1 MLNALLSPVKFVS
14 FEEMKSE
21 DLAAA
26 VSFVAASVPGV
37 AATAPGAAAPASG
50 AAASPNAP
58 GGEGRRLR
66 VALVRDGRPSAAVDA
81 LAEGL
86 RARFDLVVL
95 DKVRPD
101 PLASDV
107 SAMASGCD
115 IGSIE
120 AVVGLGGGSVMDS
133 AKALAMLASNGGSLE
148 DYLGPTPARRI
159 ERKGRPLVLVPTT
172 AGTGSEATK
181 VGVYTS
187 PSGRKYTLG
196 SPFLQADAALLSGAL
211 AASMPPALAASTGF
225 DALSHALESMW
236 NRNATPLSLEAST
249 RAALMVLEAI
259 GPAYDAAVATASGKP
274 VESHNAIALAMLEAA
289 SAAGVAFSGTG
300 TALVHALS
308 FVLSEDWH
316 VPHGTACAFTLED
329 AWRLQRRDPGI
340 AQRLEA
346 LASRA
351 LPEAPAGKAADL
363 LLGHIVAMKQR
374 MGLPSRFVDLG
385 IAIDRAG
392 IVERFARSFDDPK
405 MANSL
410 PAARP
415 EEIYAMLAEKA

>member
-14 FEEMKSE
+14 FEEMRPE

-26 VSFVAASVPGV
+26 VAFVAASAPGM
-37 AATAPGAAAPASG
+37 AATAPG
-50 AAASPNAP
+50 
-58 GGEGRRLR
+58 GEARRMR

-95 DKVRPD
+95 DRVRPD

-115 IGSIE
+115 IGCVE

-133 AKALAMLASNGGSLE
+133 AKALAMLAANGGSLE
-148 DYLGPTPARRI
+148 DYLGPSPARKI

-249 RAALMVLEAI
+249 RAALLVLEAI
-259 GPAYDAAVATASGKP
+259 GPAHDAASATAAGKP

-289 SAAGVAFSGTG
+289 AAAGVAFSGTG

-340 AQRLEA
+340 AQRLEV

-351 LPEAPAGKAADL
+351 IPEAPAGKAADL
-363 LLGHIVAMKQR
+363 LLGRIVAMKER
-374 MGLPSRFVDLG
+374 MGLPMRFADLG
-385 IAIDRAG
+385 ISIDRAG

>member
-26 VSFVAASVPGV
+26 VAFVAASAPGV
-37 AATAPGAAAPASG
+37 AAASVV
-50 AAASPNAP
+50 SPNAP
-58 GGEGRRLR
+58 GGEVRRLR

-95 DKVRPD
+95 DRVRPD

-107 SAMASGCD
+107 SAMAASCD
-115 IGSIE
+115 IGSVG

-133 AKALAMLASNGGSLE
+133 AKALAMLAANGGSLE
-148 DYLGPTPARRI
+148 DYLGPTPARKI

-236 NRNATPLSLEAST
+236 NKNATSLSLEAST
-249 RAALMVLEAI
+249 RAALMVLGAI
-259 GPAYDAAVATASGKP
+259 GPAYDAAAATAAGKP

-329 AWRLQRRDPGI
+329 AWRLQRRDPEI
-340 AQRLEA
+340 ARRLEA

-363 LLGHIVAMKQR
+363 LLERIVAMKQR
-374 MGLPSRFVDLG
+374 MRLPTRFADLG
-385 IAIDRAG
+385 ISIDKAAIR
-392 IVERFARSFDDPK
+392 ERFARSFDDPK

-410 PAARP
+410 PAAKP

>member
-26 VSFVAASVPGV
+26 VAFVGASAPGL
-37 AATAPGAAAPASG
+37 AATAPGAAASH
-50 AAASPNAP
+50 AASPNAS
-58 GGEGRRLR
+58 GDGRRLR

-95 DKVRPD
+95 DRVRPD

-107 SAMASGCD
+107 SAMAASCD
-115 IGSIE
+115 IGRVE

-133 AKALAMLASNGGSLE
+133 AKALAMLAANGGSLE
-148 DYLGPTPARRI
+148 DYLGPSPARKI

-259 GPAYDAAVATASGKP
+259 GPAYDAAVATAAGKP
-274 VESHNAIALAMLEAA
+274 VESHNAMALAMLEAA

-329 AWRLQRRDPGI
+329 AWRLQRRDPEI
-340 AQRLEA
+340 ARRLES

-351 LPEAPAGKAADL
+351 MPEAPAGKAADL
-363 LLGHIVAMKQR
+363 LLERVVAMKKR
-374 MGLPSRFVDLG
+374 MGLPSRFADLG

-410 PAARP
+410 PAAKP